1 MTFATTNRV
10 NTKISSPAVS
20 PTTSHSNTKQVILYT
35 ICGGISALI
44 MTVIISGLNV
54 LYPDYVDQER
64 LSQELVSQHTNVFNT
79 IAFIPSS
86 LVAFF
91 TNRILVFGAGKHPI
105 ALEFLIYSMI
115 STVSYLGGIKG
126 SAWIVESLNTPSY
139 IGSIIFGV
147 STAIINFFCRK
158 FIIFRK

>member
-1 MTFATTNRV
+1 
-10 NTKISSPAVS
+10 
-20 PTTSHSNTKQVILYT
+20 
-35 ICGGISALI
+35 